1 MSAALARVFDLHAHS
16 TYSDGAYSP
25 RGLIERAVA
34 AGIHVL
40 ALTDHDTMAGHLE
53 AEEAAR
59 ELGVGFLPG
68 VEISVTWQG
77 KTLHLVGLRVDAGH
91 PPLRAGLEG
100 LALHRQQ
107 RAFEMAQRLE
117 KVGVIGIY
125 DEVLSLA
132 GQGMVTRTHFAHCLA
147 RRGLAADVRDVFNR
161 YLTPGKPGYVHSTW
175 AGLETAIAWIRGA
188 GGVAVLAHPIR
199 YKLTGSWLRRLAL
212 EFKEF
217 GGQAI
222 EVLSGQASPGD
233 VQASAQLAKR
243 FDLLGSCGSDFHG
256 PDQGWPKLGRL
267 PPMPKDVTPVWSLW
281 PDAEA
286 LGSTF
291 PPAAF

>member
-1 MSAALARVFDLHAHS
+1 MNAPMARVFDLHAHS
-16 TYSDGAYSP
+16 THSDGAYRP
-25 RGLIERAVA
+25 RELIERAVA
-34 AGIHVL
+34 AGIDVL
-40 ALTDHDTMAGHLE
+40 ALTDHDTLSGHLE
-53 AEEAAR
+53 AAEAAR
-59 ELGVGFLPG
+59 DLGIGFLPG

-77 KTLHLVGLRVDAGH
+77 KTLHLVGLRVDAAH
-91 PPLRAGLEG
+91 EPLIAGLEG
-100 LALHRQQ
+100 LARHRVQ

-117 KVGVIGIY
+117 KVGIIGIY
-125 DEVLSLA
+125 DEVLARA
-132 GQGMVTRTHFAHCLA
+132 GEGMVTRTHFAHCLA

-175 AGLETAIAWIRGA
+175 ADLETASAWIRGA

-199 YKLTGSWLRRLAL
+199 YKLTGSWLRRLAV

-281 PDAEA
+281 PDQ
-286 LGSTF
+286 GSLVPGCPTAV
-291 PPAAF
+291 P